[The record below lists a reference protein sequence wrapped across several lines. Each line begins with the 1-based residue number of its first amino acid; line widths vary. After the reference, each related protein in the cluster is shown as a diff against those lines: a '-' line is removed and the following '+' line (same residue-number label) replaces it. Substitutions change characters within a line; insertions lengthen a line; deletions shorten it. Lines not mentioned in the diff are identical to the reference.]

1 MNKIKIL
8 RQFQMHDNVKLI
20 STVKAKWLSK
30 SYQEKFKKAIY
41 LKYKEEEDDIEY
53 WRKNVY
59 IYISAIHTLDYIIQ
73 NKKIVILELSL

>member
-59 IYISAIHTLDYIIQ
+59 NIYIYQQYIPLITLF
-73 NKKIVILELSL
+73 KIKRL

>member
-1 MNKIKIL
+1 
-8 RQFQMHDNVKLI
+8 MHDNVKLI

-59 IYISAIHTLDYIIQ
+59 NIYIYQQYIPLITLF
-73 NKKIVILELSL
+73 KIKRL

>member
-1 MNKIKIL
+1 
-8 RQFQMHDNVKLI
+8 MHDNVKLI

-59 IYISAIHTLDYIIQ
+59 IYIYQQYIPLITLF
-73 NKKIVILELSL
+73 KIKRL